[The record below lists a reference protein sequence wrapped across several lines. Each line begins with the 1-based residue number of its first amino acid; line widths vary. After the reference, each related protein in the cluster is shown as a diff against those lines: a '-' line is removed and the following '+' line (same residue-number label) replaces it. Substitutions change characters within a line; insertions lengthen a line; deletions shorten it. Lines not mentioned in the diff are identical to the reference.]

1 MSDHSVAGENE
12 NVEESPVIEEEVLEK
27 PYYSNIVSIVQ
38 SNVVSNVTVAEYSNL
53 SVEDQ
58 ANYLECNYYS
68 SNSVGYYSNLMVYDG
83 IDVFSNISSN
93 AYNALTP
100 ELQSGYTPVI
110 EYSNVSTTD
119 SPHHYVK
126 VITHYSNL
134 TVSNVVTYSNIDSNA
149 YANLVTTR
157 PSYTVFRKY
166 VPSGYFEIS
175 VREYAAKPLE
185 EREGYVAET
194 VPEMI
199 TSNLQPFYTLVSGS
213 E

>member
-1 MSDHSVAGENE
+1 MS
-12 NVEESPVIEEEVLEK
+12 
-27 PYYSNIVSIVQ
+27 YYSNIVSIVQ

-53 SVEDQ
+53 SVDDQ

-83 IDVFSNISSN
+83 INVFSNISSN
-93 AYNALTP
+93 AYNELTP
-100 ELQSGYTPVI
+100 ELQSGFTPVI

-134 TVSNVVTYSNIDSNA
+134 MVSNVVTYSNIDSNA
-149 YANLVTTR
+149 YTNLRKIR
-157 PSYTVFRKY
+157 PSRTIFRKY
-166 VPSGYFEIS
+166 IPGTSSYADIS
-175 VREYAAKPLE
+175 VQKYASLSLE
-185 EREGYVAET
+185 NREGYNPQIE
-194 VPEMI
+194 PEVEL
-199 TSNLQPFYTLVSGS
+199 SNLQPFYTFVPSP

>member
-1 MSDHSVAGENE
+1 MS
-12 NVEESPVIEEEVLEK
+12 
-27 PYYSNIVSIVQ
+27 YYSNIVSIVQ
-38 SNVVSNVTVAEYSNL
+38 SNIVSNVTVAEYSNL

-68 SNSVGYYSNLMVYDG
+68 SNTVGYYSNLMVYDG
-83 IDVFSNISSN
+83 INVFSNISSN

-110 EYSNVSTTD
+110 EYSNVATTD

-149 YANLVTTR
+149 YANLITTR

-175 VREYAAKPLE
+175 VKEYAAKSLE
-185 EREGYVAET
+185 ERAEYVAET
-194 VPEMI
+194 VPERI
-199 TSNLQPFYTLVSGS
+199 VSNLQPYYT
-213 E
+213 EITQ

>member
-1 MSDHSVAGENE
+1 MS
-12 NVEESPVIEEEVLEK
+12 
-27 PYYSNIVSIVQ
+27 YYSNIVSIVQ

-68 SNSVGYYSNLMVYDG
+68 SNTVGYYSNLMVYDG
-83 IDVFSNISSN
+83 INVFSNISSN

-100 ELQSGYTPVI
+100 ELQSGYTAVI
-110 EYSNVSTTD
+110 EYSNVATTD

-134 TVSNVVTYSNIDSNA
+134 VVSNVVTYSNIDANA
-149 YANLVTTR
+149 YANLITTR
-157 PSYTVFRKY
+157 PSFTVFRKS

-175 VREYAAKPLE
+175 VKEYAAKSLE
-185 EREGYVAET
+185 ERAEYVAET
-194 VPEMI
+194 VPERI
-199 TSNLQPFYTLVSGS
+199 VSNLQPFYTLVSGS

>member
-1 MSDHSVAGENE
+1 MS
-12 NVEESPVIEEEVLEK
+12 
-27 PYYSNIVSIVQ
+27 YYSNLVSIVQ

-53 SVEDQ
+53 SVDDQ

-83 IDVFSNISSN
+83 INVFSNISSN
-93 AYNALTP
+93 AYNELTP
-100 ELQSGYTPVI
+100 DQQGGFTPVI

-134 TVSNVVTYSNIDSNA
+134 VVSNVVTYSNIDSNA
-149 YANLVTTR
+149 YSNLVTTR
-157 PSYTVFRKY
+157 PSFTVFRKY
-166 VPSGYFEIS
+166 VPTGYFEIS
-175 VREYAAKPLE
+175 VQEYAAKSLE
-185 EREGYVAET
+185 ERGGYVPVT
-194 VPEMI
+194 IPSRLM
-199 TSNLQPFYTLVSGS
+199 SNLQPFYTLVSGS

>member
-1 MSDHSVAGENE
+1 MS
-12 NVEESPVIEEEVLEK
+12 
-27 PYYSNIVSIVQ
+27 YYSNLVSIVQ

-53 SVEDQ
+53 SVDDQ

-68 SNSVGYYSNLMVYDG
+68 SNTVGYYSNLMVYDG

-100 ELQSGYTPVI
+100 ELQSGYTPVT

-134 TVSNVVTYSNIDSNA
+134 VVSNVVTYSNIDANA
-149 YANLVTTR
+149 YANLITTR
-157 PSYTVFRKY
+157 PSFTVFRKY
-166 VPSGYFEIS
+166 VPTGYFEIS
-175 VREYAAKPLE
+175 VQEYAAKSLE

-194 VPEMI
+194 VPERI
-199 TSNLQPFYTLVSGS
+199 VSNLQPFYTFVPSP
-213 E
+213 

>member
-1 MSDHSVAGENE
+1 MS
-12 NVEESPVIEEEVLEK
+12 
-27 PYYSNIVSIVQ
+27 YYSNIVSIVQ

-68 SNSVGYYSNLMVYDG
+68 SNTVGYYSNLMVYDG
-83 IDVFSNISSN
+83 INVFSNISSN

-110 EYSNVSTTD
+110 EYSNVATTD

-134 TVSNVVTYSNIDSNA
+134 TVSNVVTYSNIDANA
-149 YANLVTTR
+149 YANLITTR
-157 PSYTVFRKY
+157 PSFTVFRKY
-166 VPSGYFEIS
+166 VPTGYFEIS
-175 VREYAAKPLE
+175 VKEYAAKSLD
-185 EREGYVAET
+185 ERAEYVAET
-194 VPEMI
+194 VPDMI
-199 TSNLQPFYTLVSGS
+199 TSNLQGFYTLVSGS

>member
-1 MSDHSVAGENE
+1 MS
-12 NVEESPVIEEEVLEK
+12 
-27 PYYSNIVSIVQ
+27 YYSNIVSIVQ

-53 SVEDQ
+53 SVDDQ

-68 SNSVGYYSNLMVYDG
+68 SNTVGYYSNLMVYDG

-100 ELQSGYTPVI
+100 ELQSGYTAVI
-110 EYSNVSTTD
+110 EYSNVATTD

-134 TVSNVVTYSNIDSNA
+134 VVSNVVTYSNINTEEYNA
-149 YANLVTTR
+149 LVKIR
-157 PSYTVFRKY
+157 PSYTLFRKY
-166 VPSGYFEIS
+166 VPTGYFETT
-175 VREYAAKPLE
+175 VQGYASKTIE
-185 EREGYVAET
+185 ERKGYVPVT
-194 VPEMI
+194 IPERVI
-199 TSNLQPFYTLVSGS
+199 SNLQPFYTFVPSP